1 MIVDQSPDAF
11 LKLKLNIRKGDKLLP
26 LHDDGKIGPLVS
38 VVGVGSDSGTP
49 TGKTVIWC
57 ESEGKKQKG
66 EPVYFFPNDFP
77 FRVNPLRVNPI
88 LCHELFTLKR
98 TLVTDFYILL
108 KELN

>member
-77 FRVNPLRVNPI
+77 ESFKI
-88 LCHELFTLKR
+88 A
-98 TLVTDFYILL
+98 
-108 KELN
+108 